1 MSDLNPQPSENV
13 CDVCG
18 GPAELHVTTIEKGQ
32 VSVRHL
38 CREHHLLA
46 QMAAQLPFSDDTWS
60 QKGKWASRSLGTD
73 PKTGLPVYF
82 MIGPFGPCVQLGE
95 ATEDGA
101 KPNRVTIPKHID
113 AQHITI
119 AQALDLLSLPRTL
132 GNHPVSGKPIKAG
145 IGRFGP
151 YVIHEEAKKVYK
163 SLPKK
168 IDEFQEMLE
177 AARFDAPAITE
188 MCGKVGD
195 VFRIDLATAIEL
207 LKLART
213 RGAATPL
220 RELGAH
226 PEDGQPVQVFSGK
239 YGPYVKHGKVNA
251 TIPKETPV
259 DTITLPQALAL
270 LDRAGRDVN

>member
-1 MSDLNPQPSENV
+1 MSDANPQKSENV
-13 CDVCG
+13 CPVCG
-18 GPAELHVTTIEKGQ
+18 RPAELHITTIEKGQ

-38 CREHHLLA
+38 CREHLLPA
-46 QMAAQLPFSDDTWS
+46 QMAAQMPFSDDTCS
-60 QKGKWASRSLGTD
+60 QKGKWESRSLGTD
-73 PKTGLPVYF
+73 PKTGLPVYL
-82 MIGPFGPCVQLGE
+82 MIGPFGPFVQLGKE
-95 ATEDGA
+95 TEDGA
-101 KPNRVTIPKHID
+101 KPRRVTIPKHID

-151 YVIHEEAKKVYK
+151 YVVHEAARKVYK

-168 IDEFQEMLE
+168 IDEFQKMLE
-177 AARFDAPAITE
+177 ANRFEAPAIADMRE
-188 MCGKVGD
+188 KVGD
-195 VFRIDLATAIEL
+195 VFRIDLATAVEL

-213 RGAATPL
+213 RAAAAPL

-239 YGPYVKHGKVNA
+239 YGPYVKHDNVNA

-259 DTITLPQALAL
+259 DELTLAQANEL
-270 LDRAGRDVN
+270 LKQARKRP

>member
-18 GPAELHVTTIEKGQ
+18 GPAELHVTTIENGK

-38 CREHHLLA
+38 CREHSLPA
-46 QMAAQLPFSDDTWS
+46 QMATQMPFSDGTCSQKEKMPAQMPFSDDPYS
-60 QKGKWASRSLGTD
+60 QKEKWVSRLLGTD
-73 PKTGLPVYF
+73 PRTGLPVYF
-82 MIGPFGPCVQLGE
+82 VIGPFGPFVQLGE
-95 ATEDGA
+95 AAEEGA
-101 KPNRVTIPKHID
+101 RPKRVSIPRRID

-145 IGRFGP
+145 IGRFGA
-151 YVIHEEAKKVYK
+151 YVVHEEAKKVYK

-168 IDEFQEMLE
+168 IDEFQKMLE

-188 MCGKVGD
+188 MCGRVGD
-195 VFRIDLATAIEL
+195 VFRIDLATAVEL

-213 RGAATPL
+213 RGASGTP
-220 RELGAH
+220 
-226 PEDGQPVQVFSGK
+226 
-239 YGPYVKHGKVNA
+239 
-251 TIPKETPV
+251 
-259 DTITLPQALAL
+259 
-270 LDRAGRDVN
+270 